1 MKLFVISAWNK
12 AIRGVAR
19 ARNIAIQPGK
29 IGIPFGH
36 LIDKPGQDTLD
47 APSWLYGVI
56 WRAKEPIGMLPAST
70 ATIPALP
77 IPLHFVA
84 EKRPRAFVLFQHRLD
99 RRVFGQ
105 LLNIQWTHTLLA
117 LFWFSGIYLANF
129 EFNEFHAFFCT
140 HLFPLRGCRRQ
151 LRNNISA
158 LFEVTVPLRLNGSRD
173 WTAVNGWVKKKS
185 TYLNTWKIQMPGTIN
200 DPEIV
205 PVAHLVPSLFSK
217 V

>member
-105 LLNIQWTHTLLA
+105 FLNIERTHSLFTFLWRLIQRGRQRRNDITPIFEITGIPFFDRRVLYRLQASPKRNIFLRWAEA
-117 LFWFSGIYLANF
+117 LSETFHLIFNGTHNF
-129 EFNEFHAFFCT
+129 T
-140 HLFPLRGCRRQ
+140 
-151 LRNNISA
+151 
-158 LFEVTVPLRLNGSRD
+158 
-173 WTAVNGWVKKKS
+173 
-185 TYLNTWKIQMPGTIN
+185 
-200 DPEIV
+200 
-205 PVAHLVPSLFSK
+205 SLFSK